1 MPAWENGRGVD
12 LIFETHAT
20 SLDNETGLASGWYD
34 CDLSPAGEQQARAMA
49 LRYSAASLT
58 AVYTSDL
65 RRAVRTAELA
75 FPGRQVPLI
84 RDRRLRECDFGA
96 MTRCPTWLIE
106 SSRGKYVDTPFP
118 KGESYEQVA
127 ARVRAWLDSLR
138 GADEQRRPQ
147 TVLVIAHRA
156 TYFGLEHLLRGVP
169 LAAAVAAFW
178 QWQPGWRYVVPEEA
192 NAAEFGQQNL
202 RMG

>member
-1 MPAWENGRGVD
+1 VH

-20 SLDNETGLASGWYD
+20 SVDNETGLASGWFD
-34 CDLSPAGEQQARAMA
+34 CDLSPAGERQARAIGERHPA
-49 LRYSAASLT
+49 LNLT

-65 RRAVRTAELA
+65 RRAYRTAELA

-118 KGESYEQVA
+118 KGESYESVA
-127 ARVRAWLDSLR
+127 ERVGEWLHGLR
-138 GADEQRRPQ
+138 DEAEQRRPQ
-147 TVLVIAHRA
+147 TVLVIGHRA
-156 TYFGLEHLLRGVP
+156 TYFAFEHLLRGVP
-169 LAAAVAAFW
+169 LSAAVRQFW
-178 QWQPGWRYVVPEEA
+178 QWQPGWQYDV
-192 NAAEFGQQNL
+192 NAA
-202 RMG
+202 RSSSRS